1 MLRDTEG
8 GQSQDNSQDGDEAL
22 NDGNELED
30 EIDDDDQGENNE
42 FLMNGHD
49 LDLPEDESSDEENK
63 EDLKGEATDSEMEE
77 YYEELGIKNRKKLK
91 KTV

>member
-1 MLRDTEG
+1 
-8 GQSQDNSQDGDEAL
+8 
-22 NDGNELED
+22 
-30 EIDDDDQGENNE
+30 
-42 FLMNGHD
+42 MNGHD